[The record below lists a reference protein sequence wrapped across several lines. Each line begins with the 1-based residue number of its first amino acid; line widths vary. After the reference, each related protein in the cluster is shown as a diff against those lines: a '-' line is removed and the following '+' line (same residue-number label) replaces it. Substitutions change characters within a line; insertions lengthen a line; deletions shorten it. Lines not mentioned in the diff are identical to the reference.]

1 MDLQEIKEQ
10 KETRDIKI
18 AISDLYDEFVK
29 QPALQHTVLEKLHVL
44 MKQIIE
50 PIDSQSYVH
59 IQYMEGMVYEQNGN
73 KNAARYCAMRILHI
87 QECLSHP
94 KYRRSSMILYEPYP
108 IEGEQAA
115 FMERYTDFIQGV
127 YQSINKK
134 LLLISFGISTI
145 LFVVIALLFHVNPMI
160 AIIEALLIG
169 CINYLL
175 QKRKMPQMFQKNQ
188 TDASGKYIDT
198 DLEAFE
204 SRFRY

>member
-1 MDLQEIKEQ
+1 MDLQEIKDQ
-10 KETRDIKI
+10 KESLDIKTE
-18 AISDLYDEFVK
+18 ISNLYVEFLM
-29 QPALQHTVLEKLHVL
+29 QPTLQNTVLEKLHIL

-50 PIDSQSYVH
+50 PIDSQSYVQ

-73 KNAARYCAMRILHI
+73 KNAARYCAMRMLHI
-87 QECLSHP
+87 KECLSHP
-94 KYRRSSMILYEPYP
+94 KYHRSFMIQYEPCS
-108 IEGEQAA
+108 IDDRQAA
-115 FMERYTDFIQGV
+115 FMNRYTDFIQGV

-160 AIIEALLIG
+160 AVIEALLIG

-188 TDASGKYIDT
+188 TDASGKYIDS
-198 DLEAFE
+198 DLAAFE
-204 SRFRY
+204 TRFRY